1 VIWSGSESSD
11 QLFLFLF
18 VANVAKNTTRC
29 NSAITMSSISRSI
42 TQTIVP
48 AVRRAA
54 STAAPAATQSAK
66 EGFKLVEV
74 CPLFSSL
81 GSTDRSLL
89 HSLAHKGTQIKS
101 VRLTSVFQVLYAVP
115 PLLAIVGYGGT
126 VCFHETGA
134 LRRIRRS
141 FAEVPH

>member
-1 VIWSGSESSD
+1 M
-11 QLFLFLF
+11 
-18 VANVAKNTTRC
+18 N
-29 NSAITMSSISRSI
+29 SISRSI
-42 TQTIVP
+42 AQGIVP

-74 CPLFSSL
+74 RLLFL
-81 GSTDRSLL
+81 FKFFDDL
-89 HSLAHKGTQIKS
+89 Q
-101 VRLTSVFQVLYAVP
+101 LTSILLQVLYAVP

-126 VCFHETGA
+126 VCFHESGA

>member
-1 VIWSGSESSD
+1 M
-11 QLFLFLF
+11 
-18 VANVAKNTTRC
+18 N
-29 NSAITMSSISRSI
+29 SISRSI
-42 TQTIVP
+42 TQAIVP

-54 STAAPAATQSAK
+54 STAAPATTQSAK

-74 CPLFSSL
+74 RDRVALLNAYQTNSSL
-81 GSTDRSLL
+81 NGSVL
-89 HSLAHKGTQIKS
+89 
-101 VRLTSVFQVLYAVP
+101 QVLYAVP

>member
-1 VIWSGSESSD
+1 
-11 QLFLFLF
+11 
-18 VANVAKNTTRC
+18 
-29 NSAITMSSISRSI
+29 MSSISRSI
-42 TQTIVP
+42 AQAVAP

-54 STAAPAATQSAK
+54 STAAPAAAQSAK

-74 CPLFSSL
+74 RLLIQSSKEF
-81 GSTDRSLL
+81 RRC
-89 HSLAHKGTQIKS
+89 
-101 VRLTSVFQVLYAVP
+101 RLPYNIDYLQVLYAVP

>member
-1 VIWSGSESSD
+1 M
-11 QLFLFLF
+11 
-18 VANVAKNTTRC
+18 
-29 NSAITMSSISRSI
+29 NSFSRSI
-42 TQTIVP
+42 AQTIVP

-54 STAAPAATQSAK
+54 STAAPAAAQTAK

-74 CPLFSSL
+74 RFELKYSAHAPLH
-81 GSTDRSLL
+81 TDFTL
-89 HSLAHKGTQIKS
+89 HFFFAPDWFPL
-101 VRLTSVFQVLYAVP
+101 QVLYAVP

>member
-1 VIWSGSESSD
+1 
-11 QLFLFLF
+11 
-18 VANVAKNTTRC
+18 
-29 NSAITMSSISRSI
+29 MSSISRSI
-42 TQTIVP
+42 AQTIAP

-54 STAAPAATQSAK
+54 SAAAPAATQSAK
-66 EGFKLVEV
+66 EGFKLAEV
-74 CPLFSSL
+74 CLF
-81 GSTDRSLL
+81 
-89 HSLAHKGTQIKS
+89 A
-101 VRLTSVFQVLYAVP
+101 LTGAERPSKVLTPNILQVLFAVP

>member
-1 VIWSGSESSD
+1 
-11 QLFLFLF
+11 
-18 VANVAKNTTRC
+18 
-29 NSAITMSSISRSI
+29 MSSISRSI
-42 TQTIVP
+42 AQTIVP

-54 STAAPAATQSAK
+54 SSAAPAATQSAK

-74 CPLFSSL
+74 RLLFLPVPLVGPARREMTLFL
-81 GSTDRSLL
+81 
-89 HSLAHKGTQIKS
+89 
-101 VRLTSVFQVLYAVP
+101 QVLYAVP

>member
-1 VIWSGSESSD
+1 M
-11 QLFLFLF
+11 
-18 VANVAKNTTRC
+18 
-29 NSAITMSSISRSI
+29 NSVSRAIA
-42 TQTIVP
+42 QTIVP

-74 CPLFSSL
+74 RLLLFISFTHQVPSL
-81 GSTDRSLL
+81 
-89 HSLAHKGTQIKS
+89 
-101 VRLTSVFQVLYAVP
+101 RLTSGSQVLYAVP

-141 FAEVPH
+141 FAEVPHQ

>member
-1 VIWSGSESSD
+1 M
-11 QLFLFLF
+11 
-18 VANVAKNTTRC
+18 N
-29 NSAITMSSISRSI
+29 SISRSI
-42 TQTIVP
+42 AQAIVP

-54 STAAPAATQSAK
+54 STAAPAAAQSAK

-74 CPLFSSL
+74 RPL
-81 GSTDRSLL
+81 LL
-89 HSLAHKGTQIKS
+89 PLKA
-101 VRLTSVFQVLYAVP
+101 VEVCLTFNGVQVLYGVP

>member
-1 VIWSGSESSD
+1 M
-11 QLFLFLF
+11 
-18 VANVAKNTTRC
+18 N
-29 NSAITMSSISRSI
+29 SISRSI
-42 TQTIVP
+42 AQAIVP

-74 CPLFSSL
+74 RLLFL
-81 GSTDRSLL
+81 F
-89 HSLAHKGTQIKS
+89 KS
-101 VRLTSVFQVLYAVP
+101 FDDLQLTSIFLQALYAVP

-126 VCFHETGA
+126 VCFHESGA